1 MSAEKIIN
9 TPATDGSG
17 LRSDRAANTDRRRS
31 IQSEMDRSPRSVFLL
46 LLLRHF
52 YYELITIVRPALVQ
66 LSCVRFMNLVLPSL
80 LFLANKSSVIGLIGW
95 RFFFFLYTWEIPSNL
110 WDTHYISQ
118 PLTEELLSES
128 GWRKK
133 RGKRRQ
139 AQRRDTSNYRMASF
153 QTKNKILGLSDNGSS
168 CRGCLIEQ
176 TYDLKS

>member
-52 YYELITIVRPALVQ
+52 YYELITILRPALVQ

-95 RFFFFLYTWEIPSNL
+95 RFFFFCTLEKYLRIYE
-110 WDTHYISQ
+110 THTTSHDLSRKNYRQSQ
-118 PLTEELLSES
+118 
-128 GWRKK
+128 GG
-133 RGKRRQ
+133 GKREERE
-139 AQRRDTSNYRMASF
+139 D
-153 QTKNKILGLSDNGSS
+153 KP
-168 CRGCLIEQ
+168 RGETRPITAWHRFKLRIKSWVCLIMGAPAEVV
-176 TYDLKS
+176 

>member
-95 RFFFFLYTWEIPSNL
+95 RFFFFFVHLRNTFEFMRHTLHLTTSHGRITVRVRVEEKERKEKTSPEERHVQLPHGIVSN
-110 WDTHYISQ
+110 
-118 PLTEELLSES
+118 
-128 GWRKK
+128 
-133 RGKRRQ
+133 
-139 AQRRDTSNYRMASF
+139 
-153 QTKNKILGLSDNGSS
+153 
-168 CRGCLIEQ
+168 
-176 TYDLKS
+176 